1 MFKSKFLSNL
11 QQPLGDNPWL
21 ANSTNRIF
29 RIRFHRQCD
38 YLLRFNAPKKK
49 KNSILKKNWLRND
62 ANANANEDDDPYE
75 APIFV
80 YNRVMDQLVEVNI
93 ISNEVEEEDCKTCPN
108 GGMMELDDEK

>member
-29 RIRFHRQCD
+29 RTRFLRQCD
-38 YLLRFNAPKKK
+38 YLLRFNAPKKIK
-49 KNSILKKNWLRND
+49 SILKKSWPRND

-75 APIFV
+75 APIFA
-80 YNRVMDQLVEVNI
+80 YSKVMDQLVEVNI
-93 ISNEVEEEDCKTCPN
+93 ISNEVEEEDYKTCPN
-108 GGMMELDDEK
+108 GGMTELDDEE